1 MPGVVIQ
8 SLDATLS
15 VTAPETGS
23 FVHSEGYHVDRMI
36 LEFIIETRDLTFRYD
51 GSGSPSLDGVTFGI
65 RKGVKTVILGAN
77 GAGKSTL
84 FYQFNAVF
92 RPEKGQVLFGGE
104 PVSYRRKGIRRLR
117 TRIAVVLQ
125 NPDDQVFGQTVEA
138 DVAYG
143 PTNLGLSKE
152 EVFRR
157 VDEALFQTG
166 MDDLREKNVLQLSYG
181 QRKRLALAGA
191 LAMRPEVLVMDEPTA
206 GLDPQMAIE
215 VMELAEQLHNRGTDV
230 IISTHDVDLA
240 YSWADDI
247 HVLLKGRVIYSGDPE
262 GFYSDPGLVYS
273 ARHAAVDVSDEQ
285 GPLGS
290 EGDPVGALPQD
301 RARADIQDDAGAFEP
316 SLCVPRVG
324 RHGAGRRGRSGGDG
338 REPGDHRTVRH
349 GDEAQGVLCRAQGG
363 FRVQRIGSVP
373 GAVPARTRHPSDPK
387 FCLRVMDA

>member
-1 MPGVVIQ
+1 
-8 SLDATLS
+8 
-15 VTAPETGS
+15 
-23 FVHSEGYHVDRMI
+23 MI

-51 GSGSPSLDGVTFGI
+51 GSGSPSLDGVTLGI
-65 RKGVKTVILGAN
+65 SKGVKTVILGAN

-104 PVSYRRKGIRRLR
+104 PVLYRRKGIRRLR

-247 HVLLKGRVIYSGDPE
+247 HVLRKGKVIYSGDPE
-262 GFYSDPGLVYS
+262 GFYSDPWLVYS
-273 ARHAAVDVSDEQ
+273 AGVMQPSMYLMNKGLSVLKEI
-285 GPLGS
+285 PLEPYPRTEPELISKMTPGHSSRLYVFPVS
-290 EGDPVGALPQD
+290 EGMELDDEAVAEAMGGNRVTIGLYGMETRHRAYSVGL
-301 RARADIQDDAGAFEP
+301 RADFVFNGLDLCLEQCLRGFDTLLICDEDCLGVIRSRVESLRYFGSTVDIQ
-316 SLCVPRVG
+316 VVG
-324 RHGAGRRGRSGGDG
+324 RS
-338 REPGDHRTVRH
+338 
-349 GDEAQGVLCRAQGG
+349 
-363 FRVQRIGSVP
+363 
-373 GAVPARTRHPSDPK
+373 
-387 FCLRVMDA
+387 